1 MEKMKSSSH
10 EAFTVAD
17 RSSSHE
23 AFTVA
28 DRSSSHE
35 AYTVAKQPR
44 NQHRGGAATKPTP
57 LGSKRLL
64 NHGIGIHLL
73 KCEDPDKMP
82 TINHINPRGKHI
94 SFQCES
100 MITVE
105 RTLKEMKMD
114 YVKCR
119 VEEGGISVDQLFFH
133 DPDGSMI
140 EICNCEV
147 LPLVPLAGDAIKH
160 VQVSNANFS
169 SCSCRF
175 NKQSKRNNHHKW
187 SNLPSINMK
196 KDFLHFAS
204 EVPCTGNPFYTSHSC
219 CMNN

>member
-1 MEKMKSSSH
+1 MWHENPLHLKSLNH
-10 EAFTVAD
+10 IFLFTLSVKKSID
-17 RSSSHE
+17 FSQNVLVS
-23 AFTVA
+23 
-28 DRSSSHE
+28 
-35 AYTVAKQPR
+35 YPWW
-44 NQHRGGAATKPTP
+44 ATSFDFDGPW
-57 LGSKRLL
+57 LL

-82 TINHINPRGKHI
+82 TINHINPRGNHI

-100 MITVE
+100 IITVE

-119 VEEGGISVDQLFFH
+119 VEEGEISVDQLFFH

-187 SNLPSINMK
+187 SNLPFINMK

>member
-17 RSSSHE
+17 RSRSHE
-23 AFTVA
+23 AFTVT
-28 DRSSSHE
+28 DRSSSHK
-35 AYTVAKQPR
+35 AYIVAKQPR
-44 NQHRGGAATKPTP
+44 NQHR
-57 LGSKRLL
+57 
-64 NHGIGIHLL
+64 
-73 KCEDPDKMP
+73 DPDKMP
-82 TINHINPRGKHI
+82 TINHINPRGNHI

-100 MITVE
+100 MITME
-105 RTLKEMKMD
+105 RTWKEMKMD

-119 VEEGGISVDQLFFH
+119 VEKGGISVDQLFFH

-204 EVPCTGNPFYTSHSC
+204 EVPCTGNPFYTAHSC